1 MHTATSTKATRSLAV
16 SLVALAATAAGAQTG
31 GNAQGLLDNKWVFS
45 GGVFLVGTD
54 VNASLNGTSTRNPE
68 VDFDQAFGDDSDSTR
83 GRIDALWRITPKHH
97 MRFMYFNNNVSRS
110 KTLDRDIQWGDAT
123 YKVGANVQS
132 ETKMTV
138 YELAYEYAFMRAPSY
153 EIAGTFGVHYTDLSL
168 RLSGNATV
176 NGVPGTFESRSSSLP
191 APLPVLGLRGGWVVA
206 PDWYLDA
213 SAQLFKL
220 KVDGYDGNWWDL
232 RAGAT
237 WMFAR
242 NFGVG
247 LGYSRFTARVD
258 VDRPSFN
265 GHLKTGYSG
274 LQAFLTGTF

>member
-191 APLPVLGLRGGWVVA
+191 APLPVLG
-206 PDWYLDA
+206 
-213 SAQLFKL
+213 
-220 KVDGYDGNWWDL
+220 YDGNWWDL